1 MNFKKHLQEFLI
13 GFLERLLKT
22 RELSETELKIIN
34 VISTIFL
41 IIGFVMFGFVFLGSL
56 YSLFFEPF
64 VFKIYN
70 VIPSFSFL
78 FLESV
83 GLVVNILILKRAIN
97 KENEE
102 MSTLRLKKHLCFV
115 GMTSSSALLFLS
127 KYMGVLSVITIWIVL
142 IFSVFALITIYKHEN
157 DCDKI

>member
-13 GFLERLLKT
+13 GFLEKLLKT

-41 IIGFVMFGFVFLGSL
+41 IIGLVVFGFAFLGIL
-56 YSLFFEPF
+56 YSMFFEPF
-64 VFKIYN
+64 VFQIDN

-78 FLESV
+78 FFE
-83 GLVVNILILKRAIN
+83 GLGLIVNILILKRAIN
-97 KENEE
+97 KENDG

-115 GMTSSSALLFLS
+115 GMASSSALLFLS
-127 KYMGVLSVITIWIVL
+127 KCMGFLSVITIWLVL
-142 IFSVFALITIYKHEN
+142 IFSVFALIIIYKHEN